1 MLAIREPL
9 LLLAVRTDDE
19 VAAAPAVET
28 QVRAADYLLLWRP
41 KRLIDHFSLV
51 ILAGA
56 APVQKVFE
64 FFVQIRLVNV
74 FVASAPMMARWPLLH
89 ELIVEAPMHVTEL

>member
-1 MLAIREPL
+1 MLALSEP
-9 LLLAVRTDDE
+9 LLLAVRADDK

-28 QVRAADYLLLWRP
+28 QVPTADYILLWRP
-41 KRLIDHFSLV
+41 ERLIDHFSLV
-51 ILAGA
+51 IPAGA
-56 APVQKVFE
+56 ASVQQVFE

-89 ELIVEAPMHVTEL
+89 KLIVEAPMHVTEL